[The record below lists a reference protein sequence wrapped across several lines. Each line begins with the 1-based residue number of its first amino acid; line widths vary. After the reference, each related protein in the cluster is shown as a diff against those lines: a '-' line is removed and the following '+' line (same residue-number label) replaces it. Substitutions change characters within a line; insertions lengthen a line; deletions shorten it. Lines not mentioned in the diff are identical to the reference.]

1 MRNVL
6 KATTIENKLPLLAVE
21 EGCIISKDA
30 DVTVCYEVTLPELY
44 TVTSAEYETM
54 HSYWCKAIRVLPD
67 FTVVHKQ
74 DWFLRESYRP
84 ELSGEGRS
92 FLQRSFELHFNERPY
107 LNHRCY
113 LFLTKTTKERSR
125 QQSNFTT
132 LCRGHIIPKEVN
144 VETAQKF
151 LEAAEQFERI
161 MNDSGFITLRRL
173 TDDEIVGTAEAKGI
187 VEQYMTLDSDGTAT
201 LEDIDLDPKEMCV
214 GDKRVCLFTL
224 SDTEDLPT
232 RVATDIRY
240 ERLSTDR
247 SDCRLSFA
255 SPVGLLLSCNHIY
268 NQYLFVDNS
277 EENLQQ
283 FEKTSRNMQSLSRYS
298 RSNAINSQWIEE
310 YLNEAHSGGLTSVMA
325 WSDDEQELKRIKND
339 MGSQIA
345 SMECMPR
352 HNTVD
357 CPTLFWAGIPGNAA
371 DFPAE
376 EAFYTFPEQTVCFFT
391 EETNYRSSLS
401 PFGIKM
407 VDRLTGKPL
416 HIDISDLPMKKGV
429 TTNRNKFV
437 LGPSGSGKSFF
448 MNHLVRQ
455 YYEQGTH
462 VVLIDTGNSYF
473 GLCNLIHRLTKGEDG
488 VYFTYTDD
496 NPIAF
501 NPFYTADKVFDIEKR
516 ESIKTLLL
524 TLWKKDNEPATRSEE
539 VALSNAVS
547 MFIDRLKA
555 DDDIEPSF
563 NTFYEF
569 VRTEYR
575 QELERK
581 HVREKD
587 FDIDGFLN
595 VLEPYYR
602 GGEYDYLLNSDK
614 QLDLLSKRFIVFE
627 IDAIKDHPILF
638 PVTTIIIME
647 LFINKM
653 RRLNGVR
660 KMIVIEEAWKA
671 IASANMA
678 SYIKYLYKTVR
689 KFFGEAIVVTQ
700 EVDDIISSPI
710 VKESIINNSDCK
722 ILLDQRKYMNKFD
735 QIQALLGLTDKDT
748 EVSPEEYLA
757 YTTEE
762 TEKMEVQ
769 ALADELGGDMELAI
783 KRLADERR
791 NRQ

>member
-74 DWFLRESYRP
+74 DWFLRETYRP

-125 QQSNFTT
+125 QQSNFST

-144 VETAQKF
+144 VDTAQKF

-201 LEDIDLDPKEMCV
+201 LEDIDLDPKEMRV

-224 SDTEDLPT
+224 SDTEDLPA

-310 YLNEAHSGGLTSVMA
+310 YLNEARSGGLTSVRAHFNVMA

-339 MGSQIA
+339 MGSQSRRSA
-345 SMECMPR
+345 SLPR
-352 HNTVD
+352 RRTTAVHSR
-357 CPTLFWAGIPGNAA
+357 PSASRWW
-371 DFPAE
+371 
-376 EAFYTFPEQTVCFFT
+376 
-391 EETNYRSSLS
+391 
-401 PFGIKM
+401 
-407 VDRLTGKPL
+407 TG
-416 HIDISDLPMKKGV
+416 
-429 TTNRNKFV
+429 
-437 LGPSGSGKSFF
+437 
-448 MNHLVRQ
+448 
-455 YYEQGTH
+455 
-462 VVLIDTGNSYF
+462 
-473 GLCNLIHRLTKGEDG
+473 
-488 VYFTYTDD
+488 
-496 NPIAF
+496 
-501 NPFYTADKVFDIEKR
+501 
-516 ESIKTLLL
+516 
-524 TLWKKDNEPATRSEE
+524 
-539 VALSNAVS
+539 
-547 MFIDRLKA
+547 
-555 DDDIEPSF
+555 
-563 NTFYEF
+563 
-569 VRTEYR
+569 
-575 QELERK
+575 
-581 HVREKD
+581 
-587 FDIDGFLN
+587 
-595 VLEPYYR
+595 
-602 GGEYDYLLNSDK
+602 
-614 QLDLLSKRFIVFE
+614 
-627 IDAIKDHPILF
+627 
-638 PVTTIIIME
+638 
-647 LFINKM
+647 
-653 RRLNGVR
+653 
-660 KMIVIEEAWKA
+660 
-671 IASANMA
+671 
-678 SYIKYLYKTVR
+678 
-689 KFFGEAIVVTQ
+689 
-700 EVDDIISSPI
+700 
-710 VKESIINNSDCK
+710 
-722 ILLDQRKYMNKFD
+722 
-735 QIQALLGLTDKDT
+735 
-748 EVSPEEYLA
+748 
-757 YTTEE
+757 
-762 TEKMEVQ
+762 
-769 ALADELGGDMELAI
+769 
-783 KRLADERR
+783 
-791 NRQ
+791 